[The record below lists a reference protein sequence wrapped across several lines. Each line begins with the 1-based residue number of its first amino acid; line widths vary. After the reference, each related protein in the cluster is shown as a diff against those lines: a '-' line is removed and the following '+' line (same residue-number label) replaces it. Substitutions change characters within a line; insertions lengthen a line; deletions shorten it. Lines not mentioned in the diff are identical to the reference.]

1 MYDWE
6 RIALWFIVLVM
17 AVKIFMGPQMS
28 FYTAS
33 SPLSVMDLAEFKG
46 LPDELK
52 QFYQDNIVN
61 RLLPAIETKF
71 SATWAATPTA
81 RKEAI
86 KAEQMA
92 WVNDTINRIN
102 ESSPV
107 IS

>member
-6 RIALWFIVLVM
+6 RIALWFIVFVI

-33 SPLSVMDLAEFKG
+33 SPLSIMDLAEFKG

-52 QFYQDNIVN
+52 QFYQDNIVK
-61 RLLPAIETKF
+61 RLVPAASYKF
-71 SATWAATPTA
+71 SAMWTAAPAA
-81 RKEAI
+81 RKDAI
-86 KAEQMA
+86 KAEQLA
-92 WVNDTINRIN
+92 WINNTINSIN
-102 ESSPV
+102 NSSPV